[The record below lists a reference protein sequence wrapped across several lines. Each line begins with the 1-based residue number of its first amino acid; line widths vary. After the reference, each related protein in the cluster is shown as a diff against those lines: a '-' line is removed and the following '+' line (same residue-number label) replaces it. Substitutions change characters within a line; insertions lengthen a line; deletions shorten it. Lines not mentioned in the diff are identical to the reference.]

1 MNGLGSM
8 QYTIGTALDRARD
21 AGHVVEVLVD
31 GNWVKGAVLAND
43 GQGAVLDHEGR
54 EHAIVRLERIS
65 AVRVASRAPM
75 LQPVHTG
82 FGADDR
88 LGDEAIPMPG
98 PRAASD

>member
-1 MNGLGSM
+1 MNAFGSM

-31 GNWVKGAVLAND
+31 GNWVKGTVVVND

-54 EHAIVRLERIS
+54 EHAIVRLDRIT
-65 AVRVASRAPM
+65 AVRVQSRAPM
-75 LQPVHTG
+75 LRPVHAG
-82 FGADDR
+82 YGDDGA
-88 LGDEAIPMPG
+88 LSDEAIPMPG

>member
-1 MNGLGSM
+1 MTAFGSM

-21 AGHVVEVLVD
+21 AGHIVEVLVD
-31 GNWVKGAVLAND
+31 GNWVKGSVVAND
-43 GQGAVLDHEGR
+43 GQGAVLDHEGK

-65 AVRVASRAPM
+65 AVRVAARAPM
-75 LQPVHTG
+75 LHPVPAG

-88 LGDEAIPMPG
+88 LSDEAIPMPG